1 MKWFFL
7 ALIIVPTLELTLL
20 LWASDAMGIFPT
32 LGLIIATGMIGAF
45 LAKKQGLKALRDIQD
60 SMGRLHPPGE
70 HLINAAL
77 VLVGGVLLL
86 TPGFISDAIGLSLLF
101 KPTQK
106 IYKPIVGKII
116 QKKMSR
122 TRVIVR

>member
-20 LWASDAMGIFPT
+20 LWASDAMGIFLT
-32 LGLIIATGMIGAF
+32 LGLIIATGLIGAF

-60 SMGRLHPPGE
+60 SMGSLQPPGE

-116 QKKMSR
+116 QKKMR
-122 TRVIVR
+122 VTRIIEG

>member
-60 SMGRLHPPGE
+60 SMGRLQPPGE

>member
-1 MKWFFL
+1 MKWLFL
-7 ALIIVPTLELTLL
+7 ALLIVPALELAIL

-32 LGLIIATGMIGAF
+32 LALIIATGFMGAF
-45 LAKKQGLKALRDIQD
+45 LAKKQGMKAIRDLQD
-60 SMGRLHPPGE
+60 SFGRFQPPGD
-70 HLINAAL
+70 HLVYAAF

-86 TPGFISDAIGLSLLF
+86 TPGFISDFIGMTLLF

-106 IYKPIVGKII
+106 AYKPLVYKII
-116 QKKMSR
+116 QKKMKN

>member
-7 ALIIVPTLELTLL
+7 ALIIVPTLELALLIWAGGKIGFWATL
-20 LWASDAMGIFPT
+20 AIIIVT
-32 LGLIIATGMIGAF
+32 GLIGAY
-45 LAKKQGLKALRDIQD
+45 LAKKRGLKAFHDIQT
-60 SMGRLHPPGE
+60 SLSRFEPPGD
-70 HLINAAL
+70 HLLNAAF

-86 TPGFISDAIGLSLLF
+86 TPGFISDALGLSMLF

-106 IYKPIVGKII
+106 LYKPLVFKLI
-116 QKKMSR
+116 QKNMKN

>member
-1 MKWFFL
+1 MKWLFL
-7 ALIIVPTLELTLL
+7 ALLIVPALELAIL

-32 LGLIIATGMIGAF
+32 LALIIATGFIGAF
-45 LAKKQGLKALRDIQD
+45 LAKKQGMKAIRDLQD
-60 SMGRLHPPGE
+60 SFGRFQPPGD
-70 HLINAAL
+70 HLINAAF

-86 TPGFISDAIGLSLLF
+86 TPGFISDFIGMTLLF

-106 IYKPIVGKII
+106 AYKPLVYKMI
-116 QKKMSR
+116 QKKMKN

>member
-32 LGLIIATGMIGAF
+32 LGLIIATGLIGAF
-45 LAKKQGLKALRDIQD
+45 LAKKQGLKAFRDIQD
-60 SMGRLHPPGE
+60 SIGRLQPPGE
-70 HLINAAL
+70 HLINAAF

-106 IYKPIVGKII
+106 IYKPIAGKII
-116 QKKMSR
+116 QKKMSS

>member
-7 ALIIVPTLELTLL
+7 ALIIIPTLELTLL

-60 SMGRLHPPGE
+60 SMGRLQPPGE

-116 QKKMSR
+116 RKKMSG
-122 TRVIVR
+122 TRIIEG

>member
-20 LWASDAMGIFPT
+20 LWASNAMGILPT
-32 LGLIIATGMIGAF
+32 LGLIIGTGMIGAF
-45 LAKKQGLKALRDIQD
+45 LAKKQGLKAFRDIQD
-60 SMGRLHPPGE
+60 SMGRLQPPGE
-70 HLINAAL
+70 HLINAAF

-106 IYKPIVGKII
+106 IYKPIAGKII
-116 QKKMSR
+116 QKKMSG

>member
-20 LWASDAMGIFPT
+20 LWASNAMGIFPT
-32 LGLIIATGMIGAF
+32 LGLIIATGLIGAF

-60 SMGRLHPPGE
+60 SMGRLQPPGE
-70 HLINAAL
+70 HLINAAF

-106 IYKPIVGKII
+106 IYKPIAGKLI
-116 QKKMSR
+116 QKKMSG

>member
-20 LWASDAMGIFPT
+20 LWASNAMGIFPT
-32 LGLIIATGMIGAF
+32 LGLIIATGLIGAF

-60 SMGRLHPPGE
+60 SMGRLRPPGE
-70 HLINAAL
+70 HLINAVL

-106 IYKPIVGKII
+106 IYKPIAGKII
-116 QKKMSR
+116 QKKMSG

>member
-20 LWASDAMGIFPT
+20 LWASNAMGIFPT
-32 LGLIIATGMIGAF
+32 LGLIIATGLIGAF

-60 SMGRLHPPGE
+60 SMGRLQPPGE
-70 HLINAAL
+70 HLINAVF

-106 IYKPIVGKII
+106 IYKPIAGKII
-116 QKKMSR
+116 QKKMSG